1 MRKQSNTSPKYQ
13 TCLFPKGWKQAI
25 TFLQALN
32 QNKMIVKNVQHEI
45 LVIKLRHCCK
55 KKSSSKELFKTI
67 WKVIWLE
74 KLYKCISAL
83 ANLKHTGVCSKFVL
97 MSMCFVDVWWFQKC
111 SFLDVHW
118 NYNSKQKLRTKS
130 ILDLTY
136 HIIDVCLSV
145 RFNSF
150 NKKERL
156 LKYWISKLCFPY
168 PHLTRDLA
176 FMNSVQKHRIDFN

>member
-32 QNKMIVKNVQHEI
+32 QNKMIVKNVQHES
-45 LVIKLRHCCK
+45 LMIKLRHCCK
-55 KKSSSKELFKTI
+55 KKALQGNFSKQF
-67 WKVIWLE
+67 E
-74 KLYKCISAL
+74 KLYSVL